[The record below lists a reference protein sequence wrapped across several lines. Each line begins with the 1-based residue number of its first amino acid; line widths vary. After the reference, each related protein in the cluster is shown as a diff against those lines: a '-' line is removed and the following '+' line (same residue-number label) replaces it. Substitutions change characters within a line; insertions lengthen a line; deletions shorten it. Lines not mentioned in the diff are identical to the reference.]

1 MGYYALLYE
10 VVEDFITRRAP
21 YRSAHLALV
30 RAAHERGELLLA
42 GALGTPPDGAL
53 LVFRAPD
60 QTLAADFARRDP
72 YVANGLV
79 TKWTVRPWAVVIG
92 GDLNSDANG
101 GSGPSDT

>member
-1 MGYYALLYE
+1 M
-10 VVEDFITRRAP
+10 P
-21 YRSAHLALV
+21 
-30 RAAHERGELLLA
+30 
-42 GALGTPPDGAL
+42 
-53 LVFRAPD
+53 PD
-60 QTLAADFARRDP
+60 QTLAEDFARRDP